1 MQSDCH
7 KGATY
12 RGYGACPEGGSEKR
26 IAAFD
31 EGDYP
36 VKHFA
41 LMAATAAAA
50 LTLAGC
56 GQQSGGAAGG
66 TRDQIRAV
74 GSSTVYPFATA
85 IAEMFV
91 QGNPGMK
98 SPIVESTGTGGGMK
112 LFCAGVGAQ
121 HPDIEDASRRMKKS
135 EFEDCQKNG
144 VKDIIEIQVGVDGLA
159 FAESKN
165 GPGLKLTPKIVYDA
179 LAANPYGKGPNKA
192 QTWKDVDPSLPATP
206 ISVFGPPSTSGT
218 RDSLAELILTKG
230 CETDPAMKAL
240 KDKDEKEFKA
250 TCTRIREDGKYVD
263 SGENDNLIVQKLG
276 ANPNALGVFGYSFL
290 EENKDTLKDVTINGV
305 EATYETVSTGTY
317 PGARPLYIYV
327 KKAHMTAIPGLQA
340 YLNTFAAN
348 WDPNGALTKRGMV
361 AAPEDVR
368 KASAETVKS
377 LAVLD
382 GSQLK

>member
-1 MQSDCH
+1 M
-7 KGATY
+7 
-12 RGYGACPEGGSEKR
+12 
-26 IAAFD
+26 
-31 EGDYP
+31 
-36 VKHFA
+36 KHFA

-56 GQQSGGAAGG
+56 GESGGGASA

-85 IAEMFV
+85 VAEMFV
-91 QGNPGMK
+91 QGNSGMK
-98 SPIVESTGTGGGMK
+98 SPIIESTGTGGGVK

-121 HPDIEDASRRMKKS
+121 YPDIANASRRMKKA

-159 FAESKN
+159 FAESKA
-165 GPGLKLTPKIVYDA
+165 GPGFKLTPKIVYEA
-179 LAANPYGKGPNKA
+179 LAANPYGRGPNKA
-192 QTWKDVDPSLPATP
+192 ETWKDVDPSLPATA

-218 RDSLAELILTKG
+218 RDSLAELVLTKG
-230 CETDPAMKAL
+230 CETDPAMKTL
-240 KDKDEKEFKA
+240 KEKSEDEFKA
-250 TCTRIREDGKYVD
+250 TCTRVREDGKYVD
-263 SGENDNLIVQKLG
+263 SGENDNLIVQKLA
-276 ANPNALGVFGYSFL
+276 ANPNALGVFGFSYL
-290 EENKDTLKDVTINGV
+290 EENKDKLKDVSLNGV
-305 EATYETVSTGTY
+305 EASYETVSTGKY

-340 YLNTFAAN
+340 FLNSFAAN
-348 WDPNGALTKRGMV
+348 WGPGGALTKRGMV
-361 AAPEDVR
+361 AAPDDVR

>member
-1 MQSDCH
+1 M
-7 KGATY
+7 
-12 RGYGACPEGGSEKR
+12 
-26 IAAFD
+26 
-31 EGDYP
+31 
-36 VKHFA
+36 KHFA
-41 LMAATAAAA
+41 LLAATAAAA

-56 GQQSGGAAGG
+56 GDQSSGGGAGG

-98 SPIVESTGTGGGMK
+98 SPIIESTGTGGGMK

-121 HPDIEDASRRMKKS
+121 YPDIENASRRIKKS

-159 FAESKN
+159 FAEAKN
-165 GPGLKLTPKIVYDA
+165 GPGLKLTPKIVYEA

-192 QTWKDVDPSLPATP
+192 ETWKDVDPSLPATP

-240 KDKDEKEFKA
+240 KEKSEDEFKA
-250 TCTRIREDGKYVD
+250 TCTRVREDGKYVD

-305 EATYETVSTGTY
+305 EATYETVSTGKY
-317 PGARPLYIYV
+317 PGARALYIYV

-340 YLNTFAAN
+340 FLNTFASN
-348 WDPNGALTKRGMV
+348 WNPDGALTKRGMV
-361 AAPEDVR
+361 AAPDDVR